1 MKDPYKAEEALSMIL
16 VTLFGVSVMILVIGL
31 LVATVGAIASAFNL

>member
-1 MKDPYKAEEALSMIL
+1 MKDPYKAEEALNMIL
-16 VTLFGVSVMILVIGL
+16 VTLFGVSVIGL

>member
-1 MKDPYKAEEALSMIL
+1 MQDPDKVNEALTMIL
-16 VTLFGVSVMILVIGL
+16 MTLFGVSVIGL

>member
-1 MKDPYKAEEALSMIL
+1 MKDPYKAEEALSMIF
-16 VTLFGVSVMILVIGL
+16 VTLFSVSVIGL

>member
-16 VTLFGVSVMILVIGL
+16 VTLFGVSVIGL